1 MSKQEAMKAF
11 TDAEA
16 KTFFMKMVG
25 DYYRYMAENA
35 KDDMRT
41 QANEGALEH
50 YKLATTA
57 GKDLHACN
65 PVKLGVALNLSTFY
79 YENMKKKQMACYVTE
94 TALKDAM
101 NKIDDVDDE
110 TFNDAKEIIEL
121 MKENLEAWRKED
133 DAK

>member
-1 MSKQEAMKAF
+1 MKAF

-35 KDDMRT
+35 KDDMRI

-50 YKLATTA
+50 YKLASTA

-65 PVKLGVALNLSTFY
+65 PIKLGLALNFSVFY
-79 YENMKKKQMACYVTE
+79 YENMNKKQMACYVAE

-101 NKIDDVDDE
+101 NKIDDVDAE
-110 TFNDAKEIIEL
+110 TFNEAKEIIEL
-121 MKENLEAWRKED
+121 MKENLTRWKEKD